1 MTSVTDNDFLLS
13 TDILQIDMK
22 KVLWIMLLA
31 VVTRLDCMAQNSDN
45 NQRAEVLIE
54 TTEGN
59 IRIQL
64 YNETPIH
71 RDNFLKLT
79 RLHFYDSL
87 LIHRV
92 IPNFMIQTGDPSSKH
107 AEPGYTLGN
116 TSLDYTLPAEIR
128 LPQIYHKRGAV
139 AMARESDDV
148 NPEHRSSGSQFYI
161 VQGKRH
167 SSAVVEREQEYLD
180 SLFGD
185 SIKMTPQMIETY
197 RKVGG
202 TPHLDGTYTV
212 FGEVI
217 EGMDVV
223 DKIEKADTDDYDRPV
238 EDIRILKAL
247 ITKDLPRQ
255 DKPANKAK
263 PRRPT
268 QSNRGRTR

>member
-1 MTSVTDNDFLLS
+1 
-13 TDILQIDMK
+13 MK
-22 KVLWIMLLA
+22 KILWIAFVWITIGLNA
-31 VVTRLDCMAQNSDN
+31 MAQNTAID
-45 NQRAEVLIE
+45 QRAEVLIE
-54 TTEGN
+54 TTMGN

-92 IPNFMIQTGDPSSKH
+92 IPAFMIQTGDPSSKH
-107 AEPGYTLGN
+107 AEPGYMLGN

-139 AMARESDDV
+139 AMAREGDDI

-167 SSAVVEREQEYLD
+167 SSAVIEHEQEYLD

-212 FGEVI
+212 FGEVV

-223 DKIEKADTDDYDRPV
+223 DKIEKADTDDYDRPI
-238 EDIRILKAL
+238 EDIRILKVT
-247 ITKDLPRQ
+247 ITKDLPKQ
-255 DKPANKAK
+255 KNTVDKTKSKHPV
-263 PRRPT
+263 
-268 QSNRGRTR
+268 QSNKGRTR

>member
-1 MTSVTDNDFLLS
+1 MKRITLLIIWAISLCLNGQAQTSAAGNE
-13 TDILQIDMK
+13 
-22 KVLWIMLLA
+22 
-31 VVTRLDCMAQNSDN
+31 
-45 NQRAEVLIE
+45 QRAEVLLE
-54 TTEGN
+54 TTAGN

-64 YNETPIH
+64 YNETPLH

-87 LIHRV
+87 LFHRV
-92 IPNFMIQTGDPSSKH
+92 IPNFMIQAGDPASKH
-107 AEPGYTLGN
+107 AEPGYMLGN

-139 AMARESDDV
+139 AMAREGDDV

-212 FGEVI
+212 FGEVV
-217 EGMDVV
+217 EGMDIV
-223 DKIEKADTDDYDRPV
+223 DKIEKADTDDYDRPI
-238 EDIRILKAL
+238 EDIRILKAS
-247 ITKDLPRQ
+247 IVKDLPGQ
-255 DKPANKAK
+255 AK
-263 PRRPT
+263 PKERFSPHNKRT
-268 QSNRGRTR
+268 SNKRTGR